1 MCACVC
7 ACVSAFAYFTHTV
20 SIFTW
25 KAIVA
30 PSVVVVE
37 VMVVEVV
44 EVVEVVV
51 VVVVVLLV
59 TAAISNNAVEWRAA
73 KQSYLSHGIT
83 RTRCCRG
90 PVV

>member
-1 MCACVC
+1 MC
-7 ACVSAFAYFTHTV
+7 ACVSACAYFTHTV

-25 KAIVA
+25 EAIVA
-30 PSVVVVE
+30 PSVLVVE
-37 VMVVEVV
+37 VEVVEVEVV

-90 PVV
+90 PGV